1 LSDRDLSK
9 PLTQADFGALVGIS
23 QQAVGNLVG
32 RGVLDTSVPGL
43 QMLHAYCSHLREQA
57 AGRAANGDLDLATE
71 RAGLAREQR
80 IRVALQNA
88 VSLKEL
94 APVALLE
101 EVLSK
106 AGARIAGM
114 LDAIPGGV
122 RRRVPALSA
131 DEITTIGAEIARVRN
146 IVAAMSLAD
155 LRDEEAGADD
165 ADESTE
171 EEIDT

>member
-1 LSDRDLSK
+1 MSEHDLTK
-9 PLTQADFGALVGIS
+9 PMTQADFGALVGIS

-131 DEITTIGAEIARVRN
+131 DEISTIGAEIARVRN

-155 LRDEEAGADD
+155 LREDEADD

-171 EEIDT
+171 EEIDP

>member
-1 LSDRDLSK
+1 MSDRDLTK
-9 PLTQADFGALVGIS
+9 PMTQADFGSLVGIS

-32 RGVLDTSVPGL
+32 RGVLDTSAPGL
-43 QMLHAYCSHLREQA
+43 QVLHAYCSHLREQA
-57 AGRAANGDLDLATE
+57 AGRAASGDLDLATE

-131 DEITTIGAEIARVRN
+131 EEISTIGAEIARVRN

-155 LRDEEAGADD
+155 LRDEEATDD
-165 ADESTE
+165 VDESTE
-171 EEIDT
+171 EEIDP